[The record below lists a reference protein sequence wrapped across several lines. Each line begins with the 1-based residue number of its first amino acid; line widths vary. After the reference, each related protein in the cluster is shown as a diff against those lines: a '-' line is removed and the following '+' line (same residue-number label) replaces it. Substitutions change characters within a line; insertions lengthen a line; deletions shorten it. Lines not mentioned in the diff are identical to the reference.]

1 MWKPQ
6 SALYSKS
13 ESRLPLAGLLW
24 LFQQVLKSAFLRIGF
39 EKLAMATFMTGDT
52 SNKMAFQKRV
62 VDFHALVPGM
72 VIQDIGDRVIAIPV
86 FVRGLL
92 DLRGHQFQVAVV
104 GHAS

>member
-1 MWKPQ
+1 
-6 SALYSKS
+6 
-13 ESRLPLAGLLW
+13 
-24 LFQQVLKSAFLRIGF
+24 
-39 EKLAMATFMTGDT
+39 
-52 SNKMAFQKRV
+52 MAFQKRV